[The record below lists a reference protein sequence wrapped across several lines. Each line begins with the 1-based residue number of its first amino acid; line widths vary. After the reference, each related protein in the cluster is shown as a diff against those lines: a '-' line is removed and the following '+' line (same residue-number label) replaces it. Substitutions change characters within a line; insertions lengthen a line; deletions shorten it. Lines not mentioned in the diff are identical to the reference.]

1 MKAMFWRGLV
11 GYLPANVVQGVVGL
25 LSVVAFTRLLSPA
38 AYGAYAVAFSAAS
51 LAHTLTFTWLEAAM
65 ARFYARE
72 AEAGRLEDHF
82 GAIYRSF
89 AGLAAVFL
97 VVAGA
102 AAWLLPLEP
111 QLKGAVAA
119 GLLCVPVRSLA
130 KLAQEHRRAAG
141 RVRPSALLDIGQSA
155 GAFAIGAGLAAMGAG
170 GAAPLL
176 GAGLAAVACLVFVLP
191 GEVGLARRGH
201 WERARTTEY
210 LHYGLP
216 VSLSLV
222 LSLALATTDR
232 FMLAG
237 FLSPASVG
245 VYHAGYSLSNRTLDV
260 LFIWMGAAGGPAA
273 VMALER
279 GGLAA
284 LKETAREQAS
294 LMLLICLPAAVG
306 LALVA
311 HPLAALLVGEGLR
324 DGAARVTPWI
334 AASGLFAGLTTY
346 YLHTA
351 FTLARR
357 TKLLLVA
364 MAIPAAANL
373 ALTWVLIPRFGLD
386 GAMWATTASYAIGAV
401 ASYGIGRRAMPLP
414 IPWGALLRC
423 GLAAAVMAAAVR
435 LLPASGGALELF
447 AKAGVGALVYGLCA
461 FALDA
466 AGIRSRR
473 LHMVRALQGA
483 PA

>member
-1 MKAMFWRGLV
+1 L
-11 GYLPANVVQGVVGL
+11 
-25 LSVVAFTRLLSPA
+25 
-38 AYGAYAVAFSAAS
+38 AV
-51 LAHTLTFTWLEAAM
+51 
-65 ARFYARE
+65 
-72 AEAGRLEDHF
+72 
-82 GAIYRSF
+82 
-89 AGLAAVFL
+89 VFL
-97 VVAGA
+97 LVAGA
-102 AAWLLPLEP
+102 VAWLLPLEP
-111 QLKGAVAA
+111 VLKGAVAA
-119 GLLCVPVRSLA
+119 GLLCVPLRSLA

-141 RVRPSALLDIGQSA
+141 RVRPSAMLDIGQSA
-155 GAFAIGAGLAAMGAG
+155 GAFVIGAALAAMGAG

-176 GAGLAAVACLVFVLP
+176 GAGLAAIACAAFVLP
-191 GEVGLARRGH
+191 GEIRLARGGH
-201 WERARTTEY
+201 VERARVAEY

-216 VSLSLV
+216 VSLSLI

-232 FMLAG
+232 FMLAA
-237 FLSPASVG
+237 FLSPESVG

-260 LFIWMGAAGGPAA
+260 LFIWLGAAGGPAA

-279 GGLAA
+279 GGQAA
-284 LKETAREQAS
+284 LKETCREQAS

-311 HPLAALLVGEGLR
+311 HPLAELMVGQGLR

-334 AASGLFAGLTTY
+334 AASGFFAGLTTY

-357 TKLLLVA
+357 TRLLLVA

-373 ALTWVLIPRFGLD
+373 GLTFLLIPRFGLD
-386 GAMWATTASYAIGAV
+386 GAMWATTASYAIGAL
-401 ASYGIGRRAMPLP
+401 ASFAIGRRAMPLP
-414 IPWGALLRC
+414 IPWDAVFRC

-435 LLPASGGALELF
+435 LVPAWGGPIELL
-447 AKAGVGALVYGLCA
+447 AKAAVGMVVYGLCA

-466 AGIRSRR
+466 AGVRSRR
-473 LHMVRALQGA
+473 LDMVRALQGA

>member
-1 MKAMFWRGLV
+1 MKAMLWRGLA
-11 GYLPANVVQGVVGL
+11 GYLPANVVQGIVGL

-72 AEAGRLEDHF
+72 AEAGHLEDHF
-82 GAIYRSF
+82 AAIYRTF

-97 VVAGA
+97 LVAGLV
-102 AAWLLPLEP
+102 AWLLPLEP
-111 QLKGAVAA
+111 GLKGAVAA
-119 GLLCVPVRSLA
+119 GLLCVPLRSLA

-141 RVRPSALLDIGQSA
+141 RVRPSALLDIGQSS
-155 GAFAIGAGLAAMGAG
+155 GAFVIGAGLAALGMG

-176 GAGLAAVACLVFVLP
+176 GAGIAAVACVAFVLT
-191 GEVGLARRGH
+191 GEIGLAAKGH
-201 WERARTTEY
+201 SGPARVGEY
-210 LHYGLP
+210 LRYGLP

-232 FMLAG
+232 FMLAA

-260 LFIWMGAAGGPAA
+260 LFIWLGAAGGPAA

-279 GGLAA
+279 GGMAA
-284 LKETAREQAS
+284 LKDTAREQAS
-294 LMLLICLPAAVG
+294 LMLLICLPAAAG

-311 HPLAALLVGEGLR
+311 HPLAQLLVGEGLR

-334 AASGLFAGLTTY
+334 AASGFFAGLTTY
-346 YLHTA
+346 YFHTA
-351 FTLARR
+351 FTLGRR
-357 TKLLLVA
+357 TGLLLAA
-364 MAIPAAANL
+364 MAVPAGANL
-373 ALTWVLIPRFGLD
+373 ALTWILIPRFGLD
-386 GAMWATTASYAIGAV
+386 GAMWATTASYAIGTL
-401 ASYGIGRRAMPLP
+401 ASCAIGRKAIALP
-414 IPWGALLRC
+414 IPWDALLRC
-423 GLAAAVMAAAVR
+423 GAATAVMAGAV
-435 LLPASGGALELF
+435 LLVPAMGGVIELF
-447 AKAGVGALVYGLCA
+447 AKAGAGMAVYGLCA

-473 LHMVRALQGA
+473 RHMVQALQGA

>member
-1 MKAMFWRGLV
+1 MKAMFWRGLA

-25 LSVVAFTRLLSPA
+25 LSIVAFTRLLSPA

-51 LAHTLTFTWLEAAM
+51 LAHTLVFTWLEAAM
-65 ARFYARE
+65 ARFYAPE

-82 GAIYRSF
+82 GAIYRAF
-89 AGLAAVFL
+89 AALAVVFL
-97 VVAGA
+97 LVAGA
-102 AAWLLPLEP
+102 VAWLLPLEP
-111 QLKGAVAA
+111 VLKGAVAA
-119 GLLCVPVRSLA
+119 GLMCVPLRSLA

-141 RVRPSALLDIGQSA
+141 RVRPSALLDIGQSS
-155 GAFAIGAGLAAMGAG
+155 GAFVIGAALAAMGMG

-176 GAGLAAVACLVFVLP
+176 GAGLAALACVAFVLP
-191 GEVGLARRGH
+191 GEIGLARRGH
-201 WERARTTEY
+201 ADRARIAEY
-210 LHYGLP
+210 LHYGVP
-216 VSLSLV
+216 VSLSLI

-232 FMLAG
+232 FMLAA

-260 LFIWMGAAGGPAA
+260 LFIWLGAAGGPAA

-279 GGLAA
+279 GGTAA

-311 HPLAALLVGEGLR
+311 HPLAQLLVGEGLR

-334 AASGLFAGLTTY
+334 AASGFFAGLTTY
-346 YLHTA
+346 YFHTA

-357 TKLLLVA
+357 TKLLLAA

-373 ALTWVLIPRFGLD
+373 ALTWILIPRFGLD
-386 GAMWATTASYAIGAV
+386 GAMWATTASYVIGAV
-401 ASYGIGRRAMPLP
+401 ASFAIGRQAMPLP
-414 IPWGALLRC
+414 IPWSALVRC
-423 GLAAAVMAAAVR
+423 GLSAAVMAAAV
-435 LLPASGGALELF
+435 LMVPASGGVLELI
-447 AKAGVGALVYGLCA
+447 ARAGVGVVVYGLCA

-466 AGIRSRR
+466 AGVRSRR
-473 LHMVRALQGA
+473 RHMVRALQGA

>member
-1 MKAMFWRGLV
+1 MFWRGLV
-11 GYLPANVVQGVVGL
+11 GYLPANLVQGIVGL
-25 LSVVAFTRLLSPA
+25 LSIVVFTRLLSPA

-51 LAHTLTFTWLEAAM
+51 LAHTLVFTWLEAAM

-72 AEAGRLEDHF
+72 AEAGRLEAHF
-82 GAIYRSF
+82 AAVYRTF
-89 AGLAAVFL
+89 AVLAAGFL
-97 VVAGA
+97 LVAGA
-102 AAWLLPLEP
+102 VAWLLPLGPE
-111 QLKGAVAA
+111 LKGAVAA
-119 GLLCVPVRSLA
+119 GLLCVPLRSLA

-141 RVRPSALLDIGQSA
+141 RVRPSALLDIGQSS
-155 GAFAIGAGLAAMGAG
+155 GAFVIGAGLALAGAG

-176 GAGLAAVACLVFVLP
+176 GAGLAAVACVAFVLP
-191 GEVGLARRGH
+191 GEIALARRDQFDRK
-201 WERARTTEY
+201 RAAEY

-216 VSLSLV
+216 VSLSLI

-260 LFIWMGAAGGPAA
+260 LFIWLGAAGGPAA
-273 VMALER
+273 IMALER
-279 GGLAA
+279 GGAAA

-294 LMLLICLPAAVG
+294 LMLLICLPAAAG

-311 HPLAALLVGEGLR
+311 HPLAQIMVGEGLR

-351 FTLARR
+351 FILARR
-357 TKLLLVA
+357 TRLMLVA

-373 ALTWVLIPRFGLD
+373 GLTWVLIPRFGLD

-401 ASYGIGRRAMPLP
+401 ASYALGRQAMPLP
-414 IPWGALLRC
+414 IPWGALVRC
-423 GLAAAVMAAAVR
+423 GLATAAMAAAVR
-435 LLPASGGALELF
+435 LVPAYGGPIELL
-447 AKAGVGALVYGLCA
+447 AKAGVGVAVYGLCA

-473 LHMVRALQGA
+473 GHMVRALQGA

>member
-1 MKAMFWRGLV
+1 MFWRGLV

-51 LAHTLTFTWLEAAM
+51 LAHTLTFTWLESAM

-89 AGLAAVFL
+89 AGLAAAFL
-97 VVAGA
+97 LVAGL
-102 AAWLLPLEP
+102 AAWLLPLTAD
-111 QLKGAVAA
+111 LKTAVAA
-119 GLLCVPVRSLA
+119 GLLCVPLRSLG
-130 KLAQEHRRAAG
+130 KLVQEHRRAAG

-155 GAFAIGAGLAAMGAG
+155 GAFAIGAGLAALGAG

-176 GAGLAAVACLVFVLP
+176 GAGVAAIACAAVVLP
-191 GEVGLARRGH
+191 ADLSLARRGR
-201 WERARTTEY
+201 WEPARAAEY

-216 VSLSLV
+216 VSLSLI

-232 FMLAG
+232 FMLAA
-237 FLSPASVG
+237 FLNPESVG

-260 LFIWMGAAGGPAA
+260 LFIWLGAAGGPAA

-279 GGLAA
+279 GGVAA

-311 HPLAALLVGEGLR
+311 HPLAALLVGEALR
-324 DGAARVTPWI
+324 EGAARVTPWI
-334 AASGLFAGLTTY
+334 AVSGLFAGLTTY

-357 TKLLLVA
+357 TKLLLAA
-364 MAIPAAANL
+364 MAVPAGANL
-373 ALTWVLIPRFGLD
+373 ALTFILIPRFGLD
-386 GAMWATTASYAIGAV
+386 GAMWATTASYVIGAL
-401 ASYGIGRRAMPLP
+401 ASLAIGRRAMPLP
-414 IPWGALLRC
+414 IPLDALFRC
-423 GLAAAVMAAAVR
+423 GLAAAVMAAAVH
-435 LLPASGGALELF
+435 LVPASGGVIELL
-447 AKAGVGALVYGLCA
+447 AKAGVGVVVYGLCA

-466 AGIRSRR
+466 AGVRSRR

>member
-1 MKAMFWRGLV
+1 MKTMLWRGLA

-82 GAIYRSF
+82 GAIYRAF
-89 AGLAAVFL
+89 AGLAAAFL
-97 VVAGA
+97 LVAGA
-102 AAWLLPLEP
+102 IAWLLPLEP
-111 QLKGAVAA
+111 GLKGAVAA
-119 GLLCVPVRSLA
+119 GLLCVPLRSLA

-141 RVRPSALLDIGQSA
+141 RVRPSALLDIGQSS
-155 GAFAIGAGLAAMGAG
+155 GAFVIGAGLAAMGAG
-170 GAAPLL
+170 GAAPLI
-176 GAGLAAVACLVFVLP
+176 GAGLAAVACVAFVLP
-191 GEVGLARRGH
+191 GEIGLARRGH
-201 WERARTTEY
+201 FERARIAEY

-232 FMLAG
+232 FMLAA

-260 LFIWMGAAGGPAA
+260 LFIWLGAAGGPAA

-279 GGLAA
+279 GGVEA
-284 LKETAREQAS
+284 LKDTAREQAS

-311 HPLAALLVGEGLR
+311 HPLAQLMVGEGLR

-357 TKLLLVA
+357 TKLLLAA
-364 MAIPAAANL
+364 MAVPAIANL
-373 ALTWVLIPRFGLD
+373 GLTWILIPRFGLD
-386 GAMWATTASYAIGAV
+386 GAMWATTASYVIGAL
-401 ASYGIGRRAMPLP
+401 ASLVIGRRAMPLP
-414 IPWGALLRC
+414 IPWGAVVRC
-423 GLAAAVMAAAVR
+423 GLAAAGMAAAVR
-435 LLPASGGALELF
+435 LVPATGGVLELF
-447 AKAGVGALVYGLCA
+447 AKAGVGMVVYGLCA

-473 LHMVRALQGA
+473 HHMVQALQGA

>member
-1 MKAMFWRGLV
+1 MKAMFWRGLA

-72 AEAGRLEDHF
+72 AEAARLEDHF

-89 AGLAAVFL
+89 AALTAVFL
-97 VVAGA
+97 LIAGV

-111 QLKGAVAA
+111 GLKGAVAA
-119 GLLCVPVRSLA
+119 GLLCVPLRSLA

-141 RVRPSALLDIGQSA
+141 RVRLSALLDIGQSA
-155 GAFAIGAGLAAMGAG
+155 GAFAIGAGLAALGAG

-176 GAGLAAVACLVFVLP
+176 GAGLAALACAAVVTP
-191 GEVGLARRGH
+191 GEIDLARRGH
-201 WERARTTEY
+201 FDRARAAEY

-260 LFIWMGAAGGPAA
+260 LFIWLGAAGGPAA

-279 GGLAA
+279 GGPAA

-294 LMLLICLPAAVG
+294 LMLLICLPAAAG

-311 HPLAALLVGEGLR
+311 HPLAGLMVGEGLR

-334 AASGLFAGLTTY
+334 AVSGLFAGLTTY

-357 TKLLLVA
+357 TRLLLAA
-364 MAIPAAANL
+364 MAVPAAANL
-373 ALTWVLIPRFGLD
+373 ALTWLLIPRFGLD
-386 GAMWATTASYAIGAV
+386 GAMWATTASYVIGAIASFAIGRSAL
-401 ASYGIGRRAMPLP
+401 PLP
-414 IPWGALLRC
+414 IPWDAVLRC
-423 GLAAAVMAAAVR
+423 GLATGAMVLAVR
-435 LLPASGGALELF
+435 LVPASGGAVELF
-447 AKAGVGALVYGLCA
+447 AKAAVGAVIYGLCA